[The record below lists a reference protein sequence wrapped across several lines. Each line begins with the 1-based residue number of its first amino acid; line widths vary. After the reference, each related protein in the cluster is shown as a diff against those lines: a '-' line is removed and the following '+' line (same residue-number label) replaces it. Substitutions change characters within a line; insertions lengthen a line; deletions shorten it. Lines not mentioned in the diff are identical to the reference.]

1 MFVKSKKCFLGAF
14 FSAKVY
20 IHLEKFGHASEGG
33 ATVFIQRLSVYLPP
47 CRVLVAHFIRY
58 IFLIEQ
64 ITFSNFGPREHSRDW
79 MDKRGI
85 FLEDFWRIFLGGIY
99 LEKFLGGF
107 FWQIFGRIFLRR
119 ILWG

>member
-1 MFVKSKKCFLGAF
+1 MISKNFKSFSQSLEHFFLTVGQINFGNKIPMFVKSKKCFLGSF

-85 FLEDFWRIFLGGIY
+85 
-99 LEKFLGGF
+99 
-107 FWQIFGRIFLRR
+107 
-119 ILWG
+119 LWVK